1 MAQIDTHSP
10 VHELP
15 ARWVSIFHLSAW
27 LKAKETWKTFATGLV
42 LFGIFVAFLSA
53 VQFSTPNL
61 VGNDGYYHIKLA
73 YLMRTEGLKPAFSWL
88 PFTIL
93 NQGSFV
99 DHHFLFHV
107 LLIPFTF
114 GDLIE
119 GGKLASVIFPA
130 LTFLAIWW
138 LLRGQKVPFAAVW
151 SLGLLFIS
159 EAFIYRMSMPRAQ
172 SLSLAM
178 LVLALHL
185 LLTGKHR
192 WMLPLAFFYVW
203 LYNAFPLILVVAGLY
218 ALSEFILHRK
228 IAWKPVAYTA
238 AGLALGLV
246 INPYFPNNLTFIY
259 NHLAPKLF
267 NPTETT
273 RVGNEWYPYDTNQL
287 MENSGLAL
295 FAMMGGILGLGL
307 SGKRMDAK
315 TATSLF
321 LALFTGYLV
330 FQSRRFIE
338 YFPAFALIFCA
349 IALAPSLKIWQA
361 SFSDARNIVLPDYAI
376 VSPVIHGVVAG
387 VVGFL
392 MVLAIY
398 FNLQASQETMA
409 DTKPSERFRQASLWL
424 AAHTPEGERVF
435 QTDWDDFT
443 WLFFHNSHNTYITG
457 LDPTYMQIY
466 DPDLY
471 DLWVDI
477 SRGDLERPSQAILG
491 SFGAHYVITDL
502 THEDFLHE
510 TAEDPHMQEVY
521 RDDYAVIFQI
531 AE

>member
-1 MAQIDTHSP
+1 MEQTHNP
-10 VHELP
+10 PPIQRLP
-15 ARWVSIFHLSAW
+15 NKWGAVLRLQTWFTS
-27 LKAKETWKTFATGLV
+27 KETLKTFATGFT
-42 LFGIFVAFLSA
+42 LFGIFVGFLWA

-73 YLMRTEGLKPAFSWL
+73 YLMRIEGLKPAFPWL

-107 LLIPFTF
+107 LMIPFTF

-130 LTFLAIWW
+130 LAFLAVWW
-138 LLRGQKVPFAAVW
+138 LLRGQRVPFAAIW
-151 SLGLLFIS
+151 SLGLLFVS

-178 LVLALHL
+178 LVFALHL

-228 IAWKPVAYTA
+228 ITWKPVAYTA
-238 AGLALGLV
+238 AGLVLGLV

-259 NHLAPKLF
+259 NHLGPKLL
-267 NPTETT
+267 NPTEAT
-273 RVGNEWYPYDTNQL
+273 RVGSEWYPYDTNQL

-295 FAMMGGILGLGL
+295 LAMMGGILGLGL
-307 SGKRMDAK
+307 NGKRMDAK

-361 SFSDARNIVLPDYAI
+361 SFTDARNIVLPDYAI
-376 VSPVIHGVVAG
+376 VSPVFHGVVAG

-398 FNLQASQETMA
+398 FNLQASQESMA
-409 DTKPSERFRQASLWL
+409 DTKPSERFRQASAWL
-424 AAHTPEGERVF
+424 AENTPEGERVF

-443 WLFFHNSHNTYITG
+443 WLFFHNSQNTYITG

-466 DPDLY
+466 NPELY

-477 SRGDLERPSQAILG
+477 SRGNLGEPSQAILD
-491 SFGAHYVITDL
+491 SFEAHYVITDL
-502 THEDFLHE
+502 AHEDFLHE
-510 TAEDPHMQEVY
+510 TAEDPHMEEVY
-521 RDDYAVIFQI
+521 RDKYAVIFQI
-531 AE
+531 IE